1 MKTTT
6 MSCQEALGLLVGET
20 DNRDERISAR
30 LHASNCPRC
39 RDAYVANPD
48 AASRIAVDRPPA
60 EAPAALRLALAIL
73 AATQLMLALPW
84 LFGHSLVPDAHV
96 TVAHLTRDGG
106 LDVVIGGLG
115 LVTAWRPRYVNSTL
129 VIVLLAFVTQ
139 LVAEITDRETH
150 AVTGSFQLFHLLVVA
165 IVIAM
170 FCVHVSVTHRATPKI
185 RPMPLV
191 LRSR

>member
-1 MKTTT
+1 ME
-6 MSCQEALGLLVGET
+6 SGS
-20 DNRDERISAR
+20 RDERISAR

-39 RDAYVANPD
+39 RDAYVSNPNG
-48 AASRIAVDRPPA
+48 ASRIAVDRPPA
-60 EAPAALRLALAIL
+60 DAPATLRLCLGFL
-73 AATQLMLALPW
+73 AASQFVLALPW

-106 LDVVIGGLG
+106 LDIVIGGLG
-115 LVTAWRPRYVNSTL
+115 LVTAFRPRYLNSTL
-129 VIVLLAFVTQ
+129 VITLLAFIAQV
-139 LVAEITDRETH
+139 VAEITDREAH

-170 FCVHVSVTHRATPKI
+170 FCVEVSVTHRATPQI
-185 RPMPLV
+185 RPTPLV

>member
-1 MKTTT
+1 M
-6 MSCQEALGLLVGET
+6 V
-20 DNRDERISAR
+20 
-30 LHASNCPRC
+30 
-39 RDAYVANPD
+39 
-48 AASRIAVDRPPA
+48 
-60 EAPAALRLALAIL
+60 
-73 AATQLMLALPW
+73 ALPW
-84 LFGHSLVPDAHV
+84 LFGHSLLPDAHV

-139 LVAEITDRETH
+139 LVAEISDRETH

-170 FCVHVSVTHRATPKI
+170 VCVHVSVTHRATPKI
-185 RPMPLV
+185 RPTPLV